1 MQTTKSQL
9 KLILKECLKELLAEG
24 ALGNMGMM
32 QPQMMMV
39 PVPQQGQ
46 PSFGGYP
53 PPAPMNPAI
62 SSRAQMI
69 AHQAS
74 GGNAQQAK
82 ILESVLMDAAEES
95 EAQDNGVL
103 TQNQQHKLS
112 QERQQLQSFGNGSM
126 GRWAS
131 LAFNTQPTLLSPGQM
146 LK

>member
-39 PVPQQGQ
+39 PVPQHGQ
-46 PSFGGYP
+46 QSYGGYP
-53 PPAPMNPAI
+53 PPAPVNQVMAT
-62 SSRAQMI
+62 RAQMI
-69 AHQAS
+69 AQQAS

-82 ILESVLMDAAEES
+82 ILESVLMDAGEEAE
-95 EAQDNGVL
+95 AIDNGIL
-103 TQNQQHKLS
+103 THNQQGQLN
-112 QERQQLQSFGNGSM
+112 QERQQLQTFGNGSM

-131 LAFNTQPTLLSPGQM
+131 LAFNTQPTYLTPGQV